1 MFNLNQWAKQDNLA
15 MKVLKVNE
23 LRHIIC
29 TTDKGDLSM
38 MLRKGGGENDY
49 RFILD
54 AVPCEDKQNKELL
67 QLFNGILFT
76 I

>member
-1 MFNLNQWAKQDNLA
+1 MNNLTQWAKQDNLA

-29 TTDKGDLSM
+29 STDKGDLSL
-38 MLRKGGGENDY
+38 MLRKGGTERDY

-54 AVPCEDKQNKELL
+54 AVPLDEAKNKELM
-67 QLFNGILFT
+67 QLFNGTLFT